1 MAKKRLRGLSSVES
15 CLWKRFT

>member
-1 MAKKRLRGLSSVES
+1 MAKKRLRGLSNVES